1 MSQGNNLKKFFLG
14 TGLPKDYHIPEIV
27 DDKTA
32 TLMINKFKNF
42 SGTLSQ
48 FLGTFQKN
56 DNITS
61 DARNNFEKYAQSVD
75 KASMSTEDFIQFSTK
90 LNTNA
95 IKLQSSFGVN
105 GLVGTIKNLGM
116 SFLSAGANT
125 AVAYVAMLGLQK
137 AGEAIYNYF
146 HKSELIIEKGQEA
159 QKAIDEI
166 NQNKESTSSLV
177 KDSGSTYAKLREK
190 VGDLSAYSY
199 LRDFF
204 ALKKE

>member
-1 MSQGNNLKKFFLG
+1 M
-14 TGLPKDYHIPEIV
+14 
-27 DDKTA
+27 
-32 TLMINKFKNF
+32 
-42 SGTLSQ
+42 
-48 FLGTFQKN
+48 
-56 DNITS
+56 
-61 DARNNFEKYAQSVD
+61 SVD
-75 KASMSTEDFIQFSTK
+75 GLLETSTK
-90 LNTNA
+90 LNANA
-95 IKLQSSFGVN
+95 INLTSSFGVN

-116 SFLSAGANT
+116 SLLFAGAN
-125 AVAYVAMLGLQK
+125 AAAMYVAVLGLQK